1 MHMNDMPKITQSM
14 IDLYDEFTHV
24 SLNRDDYLSKLANL
38 VGSSELARSIT
49 AQIESNKQANAI
61 VDENDA
67 RIETE
72 MVTLPNGLV
81 GYLAKPKGA
90 AGKLPAVI
98 IIHENRG
105 LVPHIKDVVRRA
117 AVEGFLAFGPDYLA
131 PLGGTP
137 EDEDVGRDMI
147 AKLERPAVIQ
157 DSLKAVEFVRTHANS
172 NGNVGLVGFCWGGGI
187 ANATAVAAG
196 DAVKAAVAYYGAQPK
211 ADDVAKIKAF
221 MLLHYAGQDERI
233 NAGIDAFRAALQ
245 ENKIA
250 HEIHVYEGAQH
261 AFNNE
266 TAPARFHQEAANLA
280 WTRTIARLKSALA

>member
-1 MHMNDMPKITQSM
+1 MNDMPKITQDM
-14 IDLYDEFTHV
+14 IDLYDDFTHV
-24 SLNRDDYLSKLANL
+24 SLDRDDYLSKLISM

-61 VDENDA
+61 VPENDP

-72 MVTLPNGLV
+72 VVKLPNGLV
-81 GYLAKPKGA
+81 GYLAKPNGV

-117 AVEGFLAFGPDYLA
+117 AKEGFLAFGPDYLA

-147 AKLERPAVIQ
+147 AKLERPGVIQ
-157 DSLKAVEFVRTHANS
+157 DSLKAVEFLRAHANS

-196 DAVKAAVAYYGAQPK
+196 DTVKTAVAYYGAQPK
-211 ADDVAKIKAF
+211 ADDVTKIKAF
-221 MLLHYAGQDERI
+221 MLMHYAGQDERI
-233 NAGIDAFRAALQ
+233 NAGIDAFRLALQ
-245 ENKIA
+245 ENKVA
-250 HEIHVYEGAQH
+250 HEIHLYDGAQH

-266 TAPARFHQEAANLA
+266 TAPARFHKEAADLA
-280 WTRTIARLKSALA
+280 WTRTIGRLKSTLV